1 MRVLVLGGIR
11 SGKSALA
18 EALVADV
25 ERVRYVATARAT
37 AGAAAALPEPAEAS
51 LGRASGVTAAALPE
65 PAEASLGRAS
75 GVTAAALPEPAEASL
90 GRASGVTAAALP
102 EPAEASLGRASG
114 VTAAAMPEPAEA
126 SLGRASGV
134 ADADDPDWSKRLA
147 AHRARRPATWTTEEV
162 GDDPGRLAALLTE
175 AADDDVLLVDDL
187 GGWLA
192 ATMELGA
199 PEDALVAAVRDCP
212 AERLVLVTPEVGLSV
227 IPMTAAGRDFADAI
241 GTLNQ
246 QVAAACDSVAFVV
259 AGQTTW
265 LRGGPGFPA
274 RPEKPFTADATR
286 AWSAPVAIGDVPDL
300 QPGLDLPMPDEA
312 ASAEAAARLLTL
324 DFAGAGLG
332 ALASVVLFAAASQ
345 GRADPRPWRTPRA
358 LLLRGDHAGGAA
370 SGYSPADAQRAV
382 DAALDGGGTLA
393 LLAAAAGASLQAV
406 ECPPA
411 QAIEVQDALDATT
424 VDAAL
429 GLGWSLAQSAVD
441 EGADLLI
448 LASCGSGAEA
458 SAAAIVAVATGGE
471 PAAILDRVVAADGSV
486 DDEAWMRRCMAVR
499 DARHRIRARGR
510 DPKSLLAMLG
520 GGDIAVATGVLLG
533 ATARQTPVLIDGPV
547 AIAAGLV
554 ARDFGA
560 QTRHWLIMPDHG
572 EHPAVKLGADVL
584 GVEPLMSLK
593 LSLGEGATAL
603 AALPLLNSALTLAAA
618 TAARPAPPAPSDDPA
633 DIEAEILRVLA
644 EPPTAD
650 ATTMAA
656 EPSTASASTSEPST
670 ASSDEP
676 STADTP
682 TAAEPLAAD
691 SPATEPSTA
700 DAVPAADHAATTA
713 DDPPPSSSPSGA

>member
-1 MRVLVLGGIR
+1 
-11 SGKSALA
+11 
-18 EALVADV
+18 LVADV
-25 ERVRYVATARAT
+25 ERVRYVATART
-37 AGAAAALPEPAEAS
+37 DP
-51 LGRASGVTAAALPE
+51 
-65 PAEASLGRAS
+65 
-75 GVTAAALPEPAEASL
+75 
-90 GRASGVTAAALP
+90 
-102 EPAEASLGRASG
+102 
-114 VTAAAMPEPAEA
+114 
-126 SLGRASGV
+126 
-134 ADADDPDWSKRLA
+134 DDPDWSKRLA
-147 AHRARRPATWTTEEV
+147 AHRARRPATWMTEEV
-162 GDDPGRLAALLTE
+162 GDDPERLAVLLAE
-175 AADDDVLLVDDL
+175 AGEDDVLLVDDL

-192 ATMELGA
+192 ATLSQAATGGA
-199 PEDALVAAVRDCP
+199 DALVAAVRECP

-241 GTLNQ
+241 GTLNR
-246 QVAAACDSVAFVV
+246 QVAAACESVAFVI
-259 AGQTTW
+259 AGETTW
-265 LRGGPGFPA
+265 LRGGPDFPA

-286 AWSAPVAIGDVPDL
+286 AWTAPVIVADVPDL

-332 ALASVVLFAAASQ
+332 TLAAVVRFAAASQ
-345 GRADPRPWRTPRA
+345 GRSDPRPWRTPRT
-358 LLLRGDHAGGAA
+358 LLLRGDHEGGAA
-370 SGYSPADAQRAV
+370 AGYCPADAQRAV

-393 LLAAAAGASLQAV
+393 VLASAAGASVQAV
-406 ECPPA
+406 DCPPA
-411 QAIEVQDALDATT
+411 HAIEVQDALDETV

-429 GLGWSLAQSAVD
+429 GLGWALAQSAVD

-471 PAAILDRVVAADGSV
+471 PAALLDRVVSADGCV

-547 AIAAGLV
+547 AVAAGLV

-603 AALPLLNSALTLAAA
+603 AALPLLNTALTLAAA
-618 TAARPAPPAPSDDPA
+618 TAVRPAPPAPSDDPT
-633 DIEAEILRVLA
+633 DIQAEIQRVLA
-644 EPPTAD
+644 EPATPDAPMAEPATAD
-650 ATTMAA
+650 AQVA
-656 EPSTASASTSEPST
+656 EPAATDSPTAGPVAPDAPTAESATLEPP
-670 ASSDEP
+670 ASS
-676 STADTP
+676 
-682 TAAEPLAAD
+682 
-691 SPATEPSTA
+691 
-700 DAVPAADHAATTA
+700 
-713 DDPPPSSSPSGA
+713 SSSGA